1 MASMAFTRAGKYPY
15 RKGRIFLGKSVLF
28 RRPVGIQTDRHLI
41 TVAGSRTGKGAALIM
56 PNLQRWEHSTLIID
70 PKGEAAEE
78 AVQWRADMG
87 QAVHVLDP
95 FRSAR
100 VPSKFF
106 ACYNPLNDLD
116 PDGLSIKE
124 DLAAVADGIVMR
136 RDPSAAYWDNGAQA
150 IIGGL
155 IAFVKT
161 QAPEDR
167 QNLIEVYN
175 ILTSDDDLNRV
186 VVQMKNMDECAGA
199 CRAAAAKCE
208 AKEGAYFISNA
219 RENIEWIG
227 SKAMRETLSSS
238 SFSMDD
244 LKRKKTSVFLVLPV
258 NYLNVHGR
266 FLRLFT
272 RTAIE
277 AMAKKMPDGE
287 LVGEKCL
294 FILDEFYSLGRI
306 DEIQKSAGAMP
317 GYGLHLWPFLQ
328 DLGQL
333 EELYDFN
340 GATTFF
346 SSADAHIFFGN
357 GDPKTLTHIS
367 REVGIRQAKNIVG
380 LDTEEE
386 LEMSNSQIKRHVA
399 KHDRDKV
406 ARRMIVFAKG
416 DDMLSLR
423 LAPYFQ
429 RSLLARVFGRR
440 V

>member
-1 MASMAFTRAGKYPY
+1 MAFTRAGKYPY
-15 RKGRIFLGKSVLF
+15 RKGRIFLGKSALF
-28 RRPVGIQTDRHLI
+28 RRPVGIKTDRHLL

-56 PNLQRWEHSTLIID
+56 PNLQRWKHNTLTID

-78 AVQWRADMG
+78 AAQWRADLG

-100 VPSKFF
+100 VPEKFY
-106 ACYNPLNDLD
+106 ACYNPLDDLD

-124 DLAAVADGIVMR
+124 DLAVIADGIVMR
-136 RDPSAAYWDNGAQA
+136 RDPSAVFWDNGAQA
-150 IIGGL
+150 VIGGL
-155 IAFVKT
+155 IAYVKT
-161 QAPEDR
+161 QAPEDS

-175 ILTSDDDLNRV
+175 ILTDDAALKQV
-186 VVQMKNMDECAGA
+186 VDQMKNMDECAGA
-199 CRAAAAKCE
+199 CRAAASKCE

-238 SFSMDD
+238 TFSMND
-244 LKRKKTSVFLVLPV
+244 LKRKKTSVFLVLPA
-258 NYLNVHGR
+258 NYLNIHGR

-277 AMAKKMPDGE
+277 AMAKKMPNGDLMGE
-287 LVGEKCL
+287 TCL
-294 FILDEFYSLGRI
+294 FILDEFFSLGKI
-306 DEIQKSAGAMP
+306 DEVQKSAGLMP

-333 EELYDFN
+333 EELYERN

-346 SSADAHIFFGN
+346 SNADAHIFFGN
-357 GDPKTLTHIS
+357 GDRQTLSHIS
-367 REVGIRQAKNIVG
+367 HEVGIRQEKNIVG

-386 LEMSNSQIKRHVA
+386 MEMSNSQIKKHVA

-423 LAPYFQ
+423 LAPYFV
-429 RSLLARVFGRR
+429 RSWFSRLFGRR